1 MLLLLVILNKAR
13 AFLFKEFIMTII
25 IKQMLAVAALSAM
38 VSFAQADTLYDDLG
52 GQQGVANIV
61 DDFITEISFDKNIY
75 PFFKNTD
82 IERLRI
88 KLQEQFCMVSNGPC
102 EYTGDTMEAVHAGMQ
117 IDKSQFNRVVELL
130 QNAMTSQGVSYADQN
145 RLIQRLAPMRP
156 AIIHR

>member
-1 MLLLLVILNKAR
+1 
-13 AFLFKEFIMTII
+13 MTII

-82 IERLRI
+82 IERLRT

-117 IDKSQFNRVVELL
+117 IDKLS
-130 QNAMTSQGVSYADQN
+130 
-145 RLIQRLAPMRP
+145 LIH
-156 AIIHR
+156 I

>member
-1 MLLLLVILNKAR
+1 
-13 AFLFKEFIMTII
+13 
-25 IKQMLAVAALSAM
+25 M
-38 VSFAQADTLYDDLG
+38 VS
-52 GQQGVANIV
+52 
-61 DDFITEISFDKNIY
+61 K
-75 PFFKNTD
+75 
-82 IERLRI
+82 
-88 KLQEQFCMVSNGPC
+88 GPW

>member
-1 MLLLLVILNKAR
+1 
-13 AFLFKEFIMTII
+13 MTII

-38 VSFAQADTLYDDLG
+38 ASFAQADTLYDDLG

-82 IERLRI
+82 
-88 KLQEQFCMVSNGPC
+88 
-102 EYTGDTMEAVHAGMQ
+102 MQ